1 MASNA
6 RAFPRALVRTLL
18 LVGAAGVC
26 AGASAHAMLKLPVP
40 AAGSTVAHSP
50 KEVAITFNE
59 KVEAAFSAVSVK
71 DASGKDVAS
80 GKASVDTVNPAILRV
95 ALPSL
100 ASGAYLV
107 KWAAVGHDGHRR
119 TGEFRFTVK

>member
-1 MASNA
+1 MALNA
-6 RAFPRALVRTLL
+6 AAFPRALAHAL
-18 LVGAAGVC
+18 LVVAATGVC
-26 AGASAHAMLKLPVP
+26 AGASAHAMLKLSVP
-40 AAGSTVAHSP
+40 AAGSTVAPGP

-71 DASGKDVAS
+71 DAAGKDVAS
-80 GKASVDTVNPAILRV
+80 GKASVDAANPAILRV